1 MMKDKK
7 PFKWTNIRRRAAIL
21 LVLLI
26 ILAMVLG
33 QMVFASNDGGP
44 IRSAHKVKAGDKS
57 FCFFVANN
65 VTLTQSELAGMD
77 DETLVKEILKRTGL
91 FIKEASCNDPQHP
104 LIPVDEWIAAGNTLG
119 LSEEDIA
126 AIRAADPAE
135 GKSAKFHMDIQFTLK
150 PEDKEPPAEEPGEGE
165 DPGDDP
171 SADPGDD
178 PAADPGDEPAPNPG
192 EDPATDPGNDP
203 AADTSDDTAVDQG
216 EAPATEPG
224 DAPSEDTGGD
234 PGDDPSADPGDDPAA
249 DPGDEPVPDPSDDPV
264 PDPGDDPAPD
274 PSDEPA
280 PDQGDDPAPDPSDD
294 PEDEQPEERE
304 IYTTYKLTSPELLF
318 VVIVRDEDA
327 GVTEDECDPVEPA
340 LPEEPEIPEM
350 PEIPD
355 ISVPAEML
363 PEYRKID
370 MVDKSGA
377 PLTPVLEDGE
387 PVELTWIEPKN
398 TIDPEKA
405 KNWIESFPG
414 GEIGFGGLIAALAAA
429 GIGIF
434 VTVRKREDE

>member
-150 PEDKEPPAEEPGEGE
+150 PEDKEPPAEEPAPDPGEDPATDPGNDPAADTSDDTAADQGEAPATEPGDAPSEDTGE

-178 PAADPGDEPAPNPG
+178 PAADPGD
-192 EDPATDPGNDP
+192 
-203 AADTSDDTAVDQG
+203 
-216 EAPATEPG
+216 
-224 DAPSEDTGGD
+224 
-234 PGDDPSADPGDDPAA
+234 
-249 DPGDEPVPDPSDDPV
+249 
-264 PDPGDDPAPD
+264 DPAPD
-274 PSDEPA
+274 PSDDPA
-280 PDQGDDPAPDPSDD
+280 PDPGDDPAPDPSDD

-304 IYTTYKLTSPELLF
+304 IYTTYKLTCPELLF

-355 ISVPAEML
+355 ISVPTEML

-387 PVELTWIEPKN
+387 PVELTWIEPNN

>member
-178 PAADPGDEPAPNPG
+178 PAADPGD
-192 EDPATDPGNDP
+192 
-203 AADTSDDTAVDQG
+203 
-216 EAPATEPG
+216 
-224 DAPSEDTGGD
+224 
-234 PGDDPSADPGDDPAA
+234 
-249 DPGDEPVPDPSDDPV
+249 
-264 PDPGDDPAPD
+264 DPAPD

-355 ISVPAEML
+355 ISVPTEML

-387 PVELTWIEPKN
+387 PVELTWIEPNN

>member
-77 DETLVKEILKRTGL
+77 DETLVNEILKRTGL

-178 PAADPGDEPAPNPG
+178 PAANPGDDPAPEPGDDPAPAPG
-192 EDPATDPGNDP
+192 EDPAPDTGDDP
-203 AADTSDDTAVDQG
+203 AVDTSDDTAADQG
-216 EAPATEPG
+216 ETPKTEPG
-224 DAPSEDTGGD
+224 DASSEDTGED
-234 PGDDPSADPGDDPAA
+234 PEPAPSDDPTVDPGDDPA
-249 DPGDEPVPDPSDDPV
+249 PDPSDDPS

-274 PSDEPA
+274 PS
-280 PDQGDDPAPDPSDD
+280 DDPAPDPSDD

-355 ISVPAEML
+355 IAEPTEML

>member
-126 AIRAADPAE
+126 AIRAAEPAE

-165 DPGDDP
+165 
-171 SADPGDD
+171 
-178 PAADPGDEPAPNPG
+178 
-192 EDPATDPGNDP
+192 
-203 AADTSDDTAVDQG
+203 
-216 EAPATEPG
+216 
-224 DAPSEDTGGD
+224 D

-387 PVELTWIEPKN
+387 PVELTWIEPNN

>member
-126 AIRAADPAE
+126 AIRAAEPAE

-178 PAADPGDEPAPNPG
+178 PAADPGD
-192 EDPATDPGNDP
+192 DPA
-203 AADTSDDTAVDQG
+203 
-216 EAPATEPG
+216 
-224 DAPSEDTGGD
+224 
-234 PGDDPSADPGDDPAA
+234 
-249 DPGDEPVPDPSDDPV
+249 PDPSDDPV

-274 PSDEPA
+274 PSDDPA
-280 PDQGDDPAPDPSDD
+280 PDPGDDPAPDPSDD

-387 PVELTWIEPKN
+387 PVELTWIEPNN